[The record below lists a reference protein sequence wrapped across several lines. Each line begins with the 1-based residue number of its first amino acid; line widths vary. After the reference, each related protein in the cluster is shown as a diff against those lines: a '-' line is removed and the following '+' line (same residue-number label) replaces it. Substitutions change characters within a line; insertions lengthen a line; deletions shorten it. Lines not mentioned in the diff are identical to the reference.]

1 MSSQLKLTFKIK
13 FDIFLDLHSFLAY
26 CWGKFIYPFIRD
38 YVNFYTSVRG
48 TFCCK
53 TNIKKQHKLILF
65 YCRVVARSI
74 RNLCHRDAIP
84 AWAVCNAK
92 SLSALPATQAPYRN
106 AFRIFLLR
114 QYFFHWF
121 FAKIA
126 LRPRVRI
133 VNAAAAISLMIVNG
147 RTVCVTRVGFAAH
160 FRAELQQRKSTSPWF
175 SNAVAACLVQE
186 QSIVS
191 AQFTPVTSGGI
202 VNFDC

>member
-1 MSSQLKLTFKIK
+1 MSSLLKLTFKIK

-92 SLSALPATQAPYRN
+92 SLSALPVTQRRIVSLFVFFFFDNIFFIGFSRKSPFVRVSGSWTPPLQFRWWSSMVAPSVLPVLVSLPIFVPNFNN
-106 AFRIFLLR
+106 ASP
-114 QYFFHWF
+114 
-121 FAKIA
+121 
-126 LRPRVRI
+126 RPRG
-133 VNAAAAISLMIVNG
+133 SPTPLP
-147 RTVCVTRVGFAAH
+147 
-160 FRAELQQRKSTSPWF
+160 RASSRNSPSSPRNSHRW
-175 SNAVAACLVQE
+175 L
-186 QSIVS
+186 
-191 AQFTPVTSGGI
+191 PV
-202 VNFDC
+202 V